1 MEDFHL
7 YNSRRIGAGIMTEE
21 IDNLFRH
28 LKNRN
33 KWDSWT
39 FIFRIMDSG
48 NAKLA
53 EIIEIGESL
62 GYPKAHIETRR
73 SQYLDRLSP
82 SARKYKKRHA
92 AKRLK
97 SELKAFIK

>member
-1 MEDFHL
+1 MK
-7 YNSRRIGAGIMTEE
+7 TELE
-21 IDNLFRH
+21 NLFRH
-28 LKNRN
+28 LPTRN

-48 NAKLA
+48 NAKLT
-53 EIIEIGESL
+53 EIIEVGEMF
-62 GYPKAHIETRR
+62 GYVKPLIECRR

-82 SARKYKKRHA
+82 NARKYKKRHA